1 MNAEKLENLFQNTFR
16 KNIIII
22 GMRVLVIEDEYK
34 IANALKRG
42 LSAEGYAVD
51 AVYNG
56 DDGLSSATESAYDVV
71 ICDRML
77 PGGYDGIAIVK
88 SMRSEGVMTP
98 VLMLT
103 AKDAVSDRVAGLD
116 AGADDYLVKPF
127 AFEELLARLRA
138 LTRSGQQKNDKPV
151 LSYNGL
157 ELNLITKLAKRDNQ
171 SINLSLK
178 EFSLLD
184 YLMRN
189 PEIVLTKQQIIEHVW
204 DYDAD
209 ILENN
214 VEAFIGMLRK
224 KIDRPFH
231 GKTYIQTMRGF
242 GYKLEISEVRS

>member
-1 MNAEKLENLFQNTFR
+1 
-16 KNIIII
+16 
-22 GMRVLVIEDEYK
+22 MRVLVIEDEYK

-42 LSAEGYAVD
+42 LTAEGYAVD

-56 DDGLSSATESAYDVV
+56 DDGLASALESTYDLIV
-71 ICDRML
+71 CDRML

-88 SMRSEGVMTP
+88 AMRAENIMTP
-98 VLMLT
+98 LLMLT
-103 AKDAVSDRVAGLD
+103 AKDAISDRVAGLD

-138 LTRSGQQKNDKPV
+138 LIRSGQQKSDSPV
-151 LSYNGL
+151 LAYKEL
-157 ELNLITKLAKRDNQ
+157 ELNLVTKKAIREGVEI
-171 SINLSLK
+171 SLSLK

-189 PEIVLTKQQIIEHVW
+189 AEVVLTKQQIIEHVW

-224 KIDRPFH
+224 KIDKPF
-231 GKTYIQTMRGF
+231 KQATYIQTMRGF
-242 GYKLEISEVRS
+242 GYKLESDT

>member
-1 MNAEKLENLFQNTFR
+1 
-16 KNIIII
+16 
-22 GMRVLVIEDEYK
+22 MRLLIIEDEYK

-42 LSAEGYAVD
+42 LTAEGYAVD
-51 AVYNG
+51 LAYNG
-56 DDGLSSATESAYDVV
+56 DDGLANAMEPNYDLVV
-71 ICDRML
+71 CDRML
-77 PGGYDGIAIVK
+77 PGGYDGITIVK
-88 SMRSEGVMTP
+88 TMRGEGIMTP

-116 AGADDYLVKPF
+116 AGADDYLIKPF

-138 LTRSGQQKNDKPV
+138 LSRSGQANSGSTV
-151 LSYNGL
+151 LEYKGL
-157 ELNLITKLAKRDNQ
+157 SLNLVTKMASRDGRDI
-171 SINLSLK
+171 SLSLK
-178 EFSLLD
+178 EFSLLE

-189 PEIVLTKQQIIEHVW
+189 TEVVLTKQQIIEHVW

-224 KIDRPFH
+224 KIDRSFK

-242 GYKLEISEVRS
+242 GYKLEEMEKM

>member
-1 MNAEKLENLFQNTFR
+1 
-16 KNIIII
+16 
-22 GMRVLVIEDEYK
+22 MRVLVIEDEYK
-34 IANALKRG
+34 IANALKKG

-51 AVYNG
+51 VVYNG
-56 DDGLSSATESAYDVV
+56 DDGLASGMEASYDIV

-88 SMRSEGVMTP
+88 SMRADNVMTP

-103 AKDAVSDRVAGLD
+103 AKDAVADRVAGLD

-127 AFEELLARLRA
+127 AFEELLARIRA
-138 LTRSGQQKNDKPV
+138 LIRNGQQKKDSPV
-151 LSYNGL
+151 LAYKEL
-157 ELNLITKLAKRDNQ
+157 ELNLITKQAKRSDI
-171 SINLSLK
+171 SIVLSLK

-189 PEIVLTKQQIIEHVW
+189 PEVVLTKQQIIEHVW

-224 KIDRPFH
+224 KIDKPFK
-231 GKTYIQTMRGF
+231 GKSYIQTMRGF
-242 GYKLEISEVRS
+242 GYKLEESR

>member
-1 MNAEKLENLFQNTFR
+1 
-16 KNIIII
+16 
-22 GMRVLVIEDEYK
+22 MRVLVIEDEYK

-42 LSAEGYAVD
+42 LTAEGYAVD

-56 DDGLSSATESAYDVV
+56 DDGLANALESTYDLIV
-71 ICDRML
+71 CDRML

-88 SMRSEGVMTP
+88 AMRAENIMTP
-98 VLMLT
+98 LLMLT
-103 AKDAVSDRVAGLD
+103 AKDAISDRVAGLD

-138 LTRSGQQKNDKPV
+138 LIRSGQQKSDSPV
-151 LSYNGL
+151 LAYKEL
-157 ELNLITKLAKRDNQ
+157 ELNLVTKKAIREGVEI
-171 SINLSLK
+171 SLSLK

-189 PEIVLTKQQIIEHVW
+189 AEVVLTKQQIIEHVW

-224 KIDRPFH
+224 KIDKPF
-231 GKTYIQTMRGF
+231 KQTTYIQTMRGF
-242 GYKLEISEVRS
+242 GYKLESDT

>member
-1 MNAEKLENLFQNTFR
+1 MTAEKSKNLFQNIFS
-16 KNIIII
+16 KNPIIMY
-22 GMRVLVIEDEYK
+22 MRLLVIEDEYK

-42 LSAEGYAVD
+42 LTHEGYAVD
-51 AVYNG
+51 VAYNG
-56 DDGLSSATESAYDVV
+56 DDGMTNAVDSAYDAI

-77 PGGYDGIAIVK
+77 PGGYDGISIVK
-88 SMRSEGVMTP
+88 SMRSEGIMTP

-103 AKDAVSDRVAGLD
+103 AKDAISDRVAGLD

-138 LTRSGQQKNDKPV
+138 LIRSGQQKNDAPV
-151 LSYNGL
+151 LTYKDL
-157 ELNLITKLAKRDNQ
+157 ELNLVTKLAKRDGAD
-171 SINLSLK
+171 IVLSLK
-178 EFSLLD
+178 EFSLLE

-189 PEIVLTKQQIIEHVW
+189 QGVVLTKQQIIEHVW

-224 KIDRPFH
+224 KIDKPF
-231 GKTYIQTMRGF
+231 KDESYIQTMRGF
-242 GYKLEISEVRS
+242 GYKLESTGR